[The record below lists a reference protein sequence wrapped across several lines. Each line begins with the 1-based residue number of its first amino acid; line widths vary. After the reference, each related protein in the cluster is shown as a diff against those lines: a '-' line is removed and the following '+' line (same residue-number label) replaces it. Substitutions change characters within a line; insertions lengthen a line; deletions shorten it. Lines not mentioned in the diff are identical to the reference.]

1 MVDRFVPRIQIP
13 FTVASPRRVGAR
25 SDGLAREAPSAVY
38 GAGDPGS
45 RYDRRV
51 SAMASGGIDRMERV
65 VSTTVDFE
73 RSPQEVFDFIADTD
87 NWLKIGVLD
96 VAPRGRLALG
106 TEGWHV
112 RKQFG
117 GNARAT
123 WRVSEFEAGRKL
135 TMLARG
141 GGMEIRDETLL
152 EAIPSGTRATFTET
166 FTPRAFAIRL
176 LLPLFMGSIRKELR
190 AYYASIKA
198 QVESDSIAAAR

>member
-1 MVDRFVPRIQIP
+1 
-13 FTVASPRRVGAR
+13 
-25 SDGLAREAPSAVY
+25 
-38 GAGDPGS
+38 
-45 RYDRRV
+45 
-51 SAMASGGIDRMERV
+51 MERV

-87 NWLKIGVLD
+87 NWLKIGLLD
-96 VAPRGRLALG
+96 VEPRGRLALG
-106 TEGWHV
+106 TEGWHS
-112 RKQFG
+112 RKQG
-117 GNARAT
+117 GGKARST

-166 FTPRAFAIRL
+166 FTPTAFAMRL
-176 LLPLFMGSIRKELR
+176 LLPLFMGVIRKNLR
-190 AYYASIKA
+190 EYYASIRT